1 MNSFFS
7 ADFGMKLCLSSSK
20 QMEISLSP
28 PLVTVSVTVGKSKTV
43 GNLQGFPAKGS
54 AQGQNLYLQDF
65 HFLYN

>member
-7 ADFGMKLCLSSSK
+7 ANFGMKLCFSSSK

-43 GNLQGFPAKGS
+43 GSLQGFPAKGS